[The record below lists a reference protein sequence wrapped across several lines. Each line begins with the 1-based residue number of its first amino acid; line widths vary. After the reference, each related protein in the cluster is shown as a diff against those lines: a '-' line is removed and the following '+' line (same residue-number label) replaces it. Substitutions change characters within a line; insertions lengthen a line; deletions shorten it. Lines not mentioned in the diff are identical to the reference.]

1 MTSADLQSAVQ
12 DYLSLRRSFGY
23 VLAGQD
29 RPLADF
35 AGYLERAGMD
45 TITVEAAVAWAV
57 EPMTSPLRHFQ
68 RLAMVRGFAT
78 YLQAID
84 PCCEIPPKDLLPEGR
99 RRVSPHIYSREEIAE
114 LIRLSRC
121 LRPALRAVTTETVIG
136 LLTVTGMRSGEVVR
150 LDRGHLDLDTAR
162 LRIVATKF
170 KKSREIALHPTAV
183 EALDAYRRE
192 RDRHWPHLSHPAFFV
207 SSRGTRLS
215 LSALEETFAHL
226 IDQAGLVPPQGAR
239 VRRPRLTDMRHSFT
253 VATLIEWHR
262 ARLDV
267 QSLLPALSAQLGH
280 VDPASSYWYMTAVP
294 ELLAVTSERVQASRA
309 ARP

>member
-1 MTSADLQSAVQ
+1 MSSPSLLCAVH
-12 DYLSLRRSFGY
+12 DYLGLRRSFGY

-35 AGYLERAGMD
+35 ARYLERVGSD
-45 TITVEAAVAWAV
+45 TVTVEAALAWAV
-57 EPMTSPLRHFQ
+57 APQGTAMRHFQ

-84 PCCEIPPKDLLPEGR
+84 PRCEIPPKDLLPEGR
-99 RRVSPHIYSREEIAE
+99 RRVPPHIYSSEEIAE
-114 LIRLSRC
+114 LIRLSRL
-121 LRPALRAVTTETVIG
+121 LRPSLRAVTTETVIG
-136 LLTVTGMRSGEVVR
+136 LLAVTGLRSGEVVR
-150 LDRGHLDLDTAR
+150 LDRDDVDLDAAR
-162 LRIVATKF
+162 LRIIATKF

-183 EALDAYRRE
+183 EALDAYRRQ
-192 RDRHWPHLSHPAFFV
+192 RDRHWPHPSHTAFFV
-207 SSRGTRLS
+207 SSRGSRLS
-215 LSALEETFAHL
+215 QSALEKTFAEL
-226 IDQAGLVPPQGAR
+226 VDRAGLVPPSGAR
-239 VRRPRLTDMRHSFT
+239 VRRPRLHDMRHSFT

-267 QSLLPALSAQLGH
+267 QALLPALSAQLGH

-294 ELLAVTSERVQASRA
+294 ELLAVASERVQASRA

>member
-1 MTSADLQSAVQ
+1 MTNADLQSAVQ

-57 EPMTSPLRHFQ
+57 EPMTTPLRHFQ

-84 PCCEIPPKDLLPEGR
+84 PRCEIPPKNLLPEGR
-99 RRVSPHIYSREEIAE
+99 RRVSPHIYSAEEIAE

-121 LRPALRAVTTETVIG
+121 LRPALRALTIETVIG

-150 LDRGHLDLDTAR
+150 LDRDHLDLEAAR
-162 LRIVATKF
+162 LRIIATKF
-170 KKSREIALHPTAV
+170 KMSREIALHPSAV

-192 RDRHWPHLSHPAFFV
+192 RDRHWPHPSDRAFFV

-215 LSALEETFAHL
+215 QSALEETFAHL